1 MACCRDADMDV
12 NPAKEKHLTNVRSV
26 QADEKMVLP
35 PPRAMTL
42 EEAIGYVAEDE
53 LIEVTP
59 AAIRLRKQVL
69 DAGQRKVAAKR
80 AAAAAAAAS

>member
-1 MACCRDADMDV
+1 MDV
-12 NPAKEKHLTNVRSV
+12 NPVREKHLTNVRSV

-35 PPRAMTL
+35 PPRQMTL
-42 EEAIGYVAEDE
+42 EECIGYVAQDE

-69 DAGQRKVAAKR
+69 DAGQRKIAAKK
-80 AAAAAAAAS
+80 AAAASMAAAARVAVG

>member
-1 MACCRDADMDV
+1 MDV

-26 QADEKMVLP
+26 QADERMVLP
-35 PPRAMTL
+35 PPRQMTL

-53 LIEVTP
+53 VIEVTP